1 MFQLLS
7 GYTAHA
13 FGTDDKS
20 TMVSELASALCA
32 RMQLCM
38 ARREWQAA
46 SRGRALSAATD
57 GFISAQDKGSKHSV
71 NGAQANGI
79 DASAAKLEGG
89 NFSA

>member
-1 MFQLLS
+1 
-7 GYTAHA
+7 
-13 FGTDDKS
+13 
-20 TMVSELASALCA
+20 
-32 RMQLCM
+32 MQLCM
-38 ARREWQAA
+38 ARGEWQAA
-46 SRGRALSAATD
+46 SRGRAPSAPSAATD

>member
-1 MFQLLS
+1 
-7 GYTAHA
+7 
-13 FGTDDKS
+13 
-20 TMVSELASALCA
+20 
-32 RMQLCM
+32 M
-38 ARREWQAA
+38 ARGEWQAA
-46 SRGRALSAATD
+46 SRGRAPSAATD